1 VTLAAGLFRHL
12 DRAAAARFSFL
23 LSTPAVGAAAMKALL
38 DLRRHGMAEEMV
50 APMVI
55 GISVSAVTGLAVIAF
70 FLRFLRTNSIRPF
83 VIYRVAFGLVVLGLA
98 LAGR

>member
-1 VTLAAGLFRHL
+1 
-12 DRAAAARFSFL
+12 
-23 LSTPAVGAAAMKALL
+23 MKALL